1 MRNPLAITGVL
12 LLGLGLFCFFLLLGK
27 TYKIRGRISYARLG
41 VMLSLALILGFV
53 EAMLPD
59 LLLPGVKLGLSNV
72 AVLLVLF
79 VYGPREGLLI
89 AVLKALIVSFFNGT
103 FLSMGGWMSL
113 AGSSLSAIM
122 MILLHTLAKR
132 FSPIAVSLVGALSHI
147 LAQLLVAHAY
157 LGYAVWAYA
166 PLSMI
171 LAMATGVFTGLV
183 AAILLRQKSFVSYLK
198 RE

>member
-89 AVLKALIVSFFNGT
+89 AVLKALIVSFFSGT

-147 LAQLLVAHAY
+147 LAQLLVAYAY
-157 LGYAVWAYA
+157 LGYAVSAYA
-166 PLSMI
+166 PLSMV
-171 LAMATGVFTGLV
+171 LAMATGVFTGLL
-183 AAILLRQKSFVSYLK
+183 AAILLRQKSFVAYMK